1 MVSTPTGTRISL
13 TQVKEFIS
21 GASFQ
26 DMKEILLLL
35 IAFILLIILLDIKYI
50 NISIIYLII
59 KIINYK

>member
-26 DMKEILLLL
+26 DMKEILL
-35 IAFILLIILLDIKYI
+35 AILVSML
-50 NISIIYLII
+50 I
-59 KIINYK
+59 KINKLIKL